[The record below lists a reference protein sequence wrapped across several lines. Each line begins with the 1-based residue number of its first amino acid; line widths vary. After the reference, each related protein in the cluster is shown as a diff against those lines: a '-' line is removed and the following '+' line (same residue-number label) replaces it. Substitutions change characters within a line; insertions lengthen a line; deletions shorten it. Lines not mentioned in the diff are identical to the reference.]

1 MADCPKC
8 KHHLKL
14 TDWKPSCPYCGA
26 NIVVYDLQERL
37 MQEADIAEVQ
47 YYHFQ
52 QRIDRLKASF
62 VGSKVAIIRI
72 FTSLIPILALLLPI
86 VKIKLSAPF
95 EPYDGNLG
103 LVDLYNMFDKIN
115 PSVFSSVI
123 SSSETKTAGIL
134 FTAAVILLLLSV
146 VVMLVHFFL
155 NMLSCSPKGKARN
168 FTVDFI
174 FIAFAVGA
182 LMCFMLIPEN
192 PFVSGAV
199 GIGAYLYILLTIV
212 NFVIDILF
220 FKNMPEIKHAQCY
233 VGGIPIEE
241 YFEMV
246 EKGVPADELRQEMYR
261 RLTAIQ
267 ADQEQKL
274 KENSEEAEKNAKA
287 KEGK

>member
-8 KHHLKL
+8 KQHLKL

-103 LVDLYNMFDKIN
+103 LIDLYNMFDKIN

-134 FTAAVILLLLSV
+134 FTLSVILLLLSV
-146 VVMLVHFFL
+146 VVMLVHFLF
-155 NMLSCSPKGKARN
+155 NMLSCSPKGRIRN
-168 FTVDFI
+168 YTSDIV

-182 LMCFMLIPEN
+182 LVCFMLIPEN
-192 PFVSGAV
+192 AFVSGAV
-199 GIGAYLYILLTIV
+199 GIGAYLYVLLAIV
-212 NFVIDILF
+212 NFVVDILF

-267 ADQEQKL
+267 EEQEKKL
-274 KENSEEAEKNAKA
+274 EENTQA
-287 KEGK
+287 KEEK